1 MEKPL
6 VSIIVVYTREDQLA
20 EATKWVDAQSI
31 RDKIEF
37 LPLDNRENKS
47 YTSAAQALNDGAK
60 RAKGEYLI
68 FMHQDVYLWDTESCA
83 KYASF
88 LESHPEAIIG
98 IAGVAKDGRGV
109 RYDLWQTQKKYR
121 FELPANGEIIPVN
134 TLDECMFAM
143 TKERWEFLK
152 FDEITC
158 DNWHFY
164 GVDICYANQLL
175 GGENYLV
182 PLEVCH
188 ESLGSADKNFRKS
201 LKKVVLKYR
210 GRLDRLT
217 TTCVNIRCT
226 MGGYRK
232 FVWKENCKKS
242 LRKIGLFVI
251 IKHKLDAHRRKKG
264 EYVPDYDEIEKAK
277 RGE

>member
-1 MEKPL
+1 M
-6 VSIIVVYTREDQLA
+6 VSVIIIYTRDDQLNLA
-20 EATKWVDAQSI
+20 KEWL
-31 RDKIEF
+31 DKQTGVEIETII
-37 LPLDNRENKS
+37 LDNRGNCAYS
-47 YTSAAQALNDGAK
+47 SAAAALNDGAK

-88 LESHPEAIIG
+88 LESHPDAIIG

-121 FELPANGEIIPVN
+121 FALPANGEIIPAK

-143 TKERWEFLK
+143 TKKRWEELK
-152 FDEITC
+152 FDEVTC

-164 GVDICYANQLL
+164 GADICYANQFS
-175 GGENYLV
+175 GGENFLV

-188 ESLGSADKNFRKS
+188 DSLGTPEGKS
-201 LKKVVLKYR
+201 FHRSVKRMIKKYR
-210 GRLDRLT
+210 GKLEEIE
-217 TTCVNIRCT
+217 TTCIRIRC
-226 MGGYRK
+226 GGGTYLKYLFREKCKSILKLIGLYDNRRRRK
-232 FVWKENCKKS
+232 DAR
-242 LRKIGLFVI
+242 LRKRG
-251 IKHKLDAHRRKKG
+251 K
-264 EYVPDYDEIEKAK
+264 YVPDYDEIEKAK